1 MKRSMTPFV
10 IIGGISIVLGGAIS
24 AVTALSPSYTA
35 SWAVAY
41 VVLVAGVAQLVLG
54 IGQARLATEQPSA
67 RVIAIEAVAF
77 NLAHVAVVLGTVL
90 ALTPVVFAGA
100 ALLVIALILFV
111 WGVRGGRTDSR
122 VMLYGFR
129 IMIAI
134 LIVTAPIGLVIAS
147 VKGVST

>member
-1 MKRSMTPFV
+1 MTPFV